1 MSWVDSSCVQLCR
14 TTTPLTPPRS
24 PPGVFRE
31 AVTEFEVD
39 ARAVAKTGGPH
50 VKALV
55 SNPSGNVT
63 ETFVEDRGDGTYHV
77 EYTPYEEGVHTVD
90 VTYGGSP
97 VGLSPFRVA
106 VTEGCDPSRV
116 RVHGPG
122 IQSGTTNQPNKFT
135 VETR

>member
-1 MSWVDSSCVQLCR
+1 M
-14 TTTPLTPPRS
+14 TPPPF

-39 ARAVAKTGGPH
+39 ARAVAKAGGPH

-77 EYTPYEEGVHTVD
+77 EYTPYEEGERARCLGAFLGD
-90 VTYGGSP
+90 W
-97 VGLSPFRVA
+97 
-106 VTEGCDPSRV
+106 EG
-116 RVHGPG
+116 
-122 IQSGTTNQPNKFT
+122 F
-135 VETR
+135 